1 MRSASELL
9 IRVGHVEGVEQDNTI
24 RLKAG
29 ARLGPLNGRVEC
41 QMVDLRAI
49 YNAKFGFDRVALI
62 GFFILVYESCLIQ
75 SGARPPIQ

>member
-9 IRVGHVEGVEQDNTI
+9 RGHVECVEHDYTI

-29 ARLGPLNGRVEC
+29 ARLGPLNSRVEC

-62 GFFILVYESCLIQ
+62 EYCIPDNVSRLIG
-75 SGARPPIQ
+75 SGARRPIE

>member
-9 IRVGHVEGVEQDNTI
+9 IGHVEGVEQDNTI

-62 GFFILVYESCLIQ
+62 GYFISVDESRLIR
-75 SGARPPIQ
+75 SGRVSPIE